1 LRKSPR
7 TSPPP
12 PPGIGELST
21 ERFRYALPASL
32 IASHPAEPRGSSR
45 LLLHLPARAA
55 APRLADEVRGGA
67 ERRVAGRGG
76 GGGLLPSGGCA
87 VDLSFADLPALLP
100 RGAHLVFNQSR
111 VFAARV
117 HASLLGAGA
126 GRGTPAEEAAAR
138 AVEVLFLAPLSHAD
152 PSGALSSPAPG
163 QLWRAMVRAPLE
175 VSGARLTVAP
185 PGAAASLDLE
195 VEAVLAP
202 WIEQGERDG
211 VEAAVRLS
219 LPPDSHP
226 ATPSPPLSS
235 LPLSSLPLSSL
246 LGLLGET
253 PLPPYLQREATPQD
267 EESYQTVYA
276 QSEQTGSVAAPT
288 AGLHFTE
295 PLLEELRA
303 RGVCSSSLT
312 LHVGAGTF
320 KPVTAPTLAGHDMHA
335 EPFSISADAL
345 GALALSAAEGRPIVP
360 VGTTS
365 VRVLESAYWLA
376 ARAAPDPKPSGDLGR
391 LGQWDAYN
399 LSAAA
404 PPPSRLEALTTLHG
418 LAEAAGGRLYGATS
432 LCIAPGYRFALCDG
446 MVTNFHAPDS
456 TLMLLVS
463 ALLGGAD
470 NAREVYEHAVRREYR
485 FLSYG
490 DSSLLLRAR

>member
-1 LRKSPR
+1 MR
-7 TSPPP
+7 
-12 PPGIGELST
+12 
-21 ERFRYALPASL
+21 ASVV
-32 IASHPAEPRGSSR
+32 ATRNGAGS
-45 LLLHLPARAA
+45 ATAA
-55 APRLADEVRGGA
+55 APLAGSA
-67 ERRVAGRGG
+67 
-76 GGGLLPSGGCA
+76 A
-87 VDLSFADLPALLP
+87 VGDSF
-100 RGAHLVFNQSR
+100 
-111 VFAARV
+111 
-117 HASLLGAGA
+117 
-126 GRGTPAEEAAAR
+126 
-138 AVEVLFLAPLSHAD
+138 EVLFLQPAKEAGVGEGEAPAD
-152 PSGALSSPAPG
+152 SDALLGVAAHG
-163 QLWRAMVRAPLE
+163 QVWEAMVRRADVAEGDLLQLHPQPPQPISHQQQGRQQRPPVPL
-175 VSGARLTVAP
+175 
-185 PGAAASLDLE
+185 SLR
-195 VEAVLAP
+195 VQRVHGT
-202 WIEQGERDG
+202 WIEEDEDDGIEADLVLESSVATSSSSDATGTSTNPAPTDTLAEVFEQYGE
-211 VEAAVRLS
+211 V
-219 LPPDSHP
+219 PI
-226 ATPSPPLSS
+226 
-235 LPLSSLPLSSL
+235 
-246 LGLLGET
+246 
-253 PLPPYLQREATPQD
+253 PPYMGREADDSDATR
-267 EESYQTVYA
+267 YQTVYA
-276 QSEQTGSVAAPT
+276 NKAGSVAAPT
-288 AGLHFTE
+288 AGLHFTPE
-295 PLLEELRA
+295 VLGSLEEEHGHALSR
-303 RGVCSSSLT
+303 VT

-376 ARAAPDPKPSGDLGR
+376 ARATPDPKPSGDLGR